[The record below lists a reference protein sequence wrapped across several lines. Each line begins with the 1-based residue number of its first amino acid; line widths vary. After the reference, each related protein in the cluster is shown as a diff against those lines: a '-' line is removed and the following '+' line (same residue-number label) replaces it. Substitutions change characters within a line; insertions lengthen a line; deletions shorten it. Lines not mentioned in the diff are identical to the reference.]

1 MIFLK
6 KLGDPMEEMSIERQ
20 QNRVLVEAIRKV
32 VTNPRTPG
40 WVKRPL
46 TEAVKEAKALK
57 PSEPTAVQRATAV
70 QREEPEQLFWPP
82 YVGAECVDALN
93 PKDECLYK
101 ILREGIVIDQIQL
114 YDVQVLKGDSKTP
127 PGVIMHN
134 VPSNYLKAV
143 KPELAHQDPHDS
155 HDPLVERLD
164 QPSSSTPQRQA

>member
-1 MIFLK
+1 
-6 KLGDPMEEMSIERQ
+6 MEEMSIERH

-57 PSEPTAVQRATAV
+57 QSETPAV
-70 QREEPEQLFWPP
+70 QREEPEQEFWPP

-101 ILREGIVIDQIQL
+101 ILREGLVIDQVQL
-114 YDVQVLKGDSKTP
+114 YDVQVLNGDSKTP

-143 KPELAHQDPHDS
+143 KPEPAHQDPHDS
-155 HDPLVERLD
+155 HDPLVERRD
-164 QPSSSTPQRQA
+164 QPSSSTPLRQAGS

>member
-1 MIFLK
+1 MT
-6 KLGDPMEEMSIERQ
+6 IERQ

-57 PSEPTAVQRATAV
+57 PSGTTAV

-82 YVGAECVDALN
+82 YDGAVCVDALD
-93 PKDECLYK
+93 PRDKCLYK
-101 ILREGIVIDQIQL
+101 ILRKGIVIDHVQL
-114 YDVQVLKGDSKTP
+114 YDVQVLNGDSKTP

-143 KPELAHQDPHDS
+143 KPEPEHQDSRDPR
-155 HDPLVERLD
+155 DPLEERRD
-164 QPSSSTPQRQA
+164 QPSSSTPRRQA

>member
-1 MIFLK
+1 
-6 KLGDPMEEMSIERQ
+6 MEEMSIERQ
-20 QNRVLVEAIRKV
+20 QNHVLVEAIRKV
-32 VTNPRTPG
+32 VTNPRTPA
-40 WVKRPL
+40 WIKRPL

-57 PSEPTAVQRATAV
+57 QSETPAAKK
-70 QREEPEQLFWPP
+70 EEPEQLFWPP

-101 ILREGIVIDQIQL
+101 ILRDGIVIDQVQL

-143 KPELAHQDPHDS
+143 KPELAHLDSPDRQDDREES
-155 HDPLVERLD
+155 RD
-164 QPSSSTPQRQA
+164 QPSSSTPLRQAGS